1 MKTVLFTIT
10 CLFLT
15 SNLFSQEEKL
25 GIGVHQ
31 HDGFYLRL
39 AAGPGYAQLTED
51 IMGNDFEL
59 SGLGSCFRIQIGG
72 PVSENLIIYGEFG
85 GVLILNPDFK
95 LAGQTF
101 ETSETRMSTS
111 DFGPG
116 LTYYFMPTNIYVSF
130 SALLSQV
137 TLEVDGDKSESDP
150 GIGLNAMVGKEW
162 WVGDDWGIGAT
173 IYIYFSTMK
182 DEDNTINN
190 FSVGVLFSATYN

>member
-59 SGLGSCFRIQIGG
+59 SGLGSCFRSQIGG
-72 PVSENLIIYGEFG
+72 PVAENLIIYGEFG